1 MDTSTILLYLVP
13 FLGIIGLIVMAVK
26 SAWVSKQD
34 VGDANMAELARH
46 IATGAMAFLKAEWKV
61 MSYFVV
67 IAAILLAW
75 SGTQVDNSHPVI
87 AITFIIGAFLSAL
100 AGWIGMNIATK
111 ANVRTTQAARSSL
124 AKALSVS
131 FNGGTV
137 MGLGVAGLAVL
148 GLGGIF
154 IFLQNILMS

>member
-1 MDTSTILLYLVP
+1 MDTRTILLYLVP
-13 FLGIIGLIVMAVK
+13 FLEVIGLIVLAVN

-46 IATGAMAFLKAEWKV
+46 IATGAMAFLKAKWKV

-111 ANVRTTQAARSSL
+111 ANV
-124 AKALSVS
+124 
-131 FNGGTV
+131 
-137 MGLGVAGLAVL
+137 
-148 GLGGIF
+148 
-154 IFLQNILMS
+154 